1 VFGKY
6 GELEPVTGSMSQA
19 GRREVEDLQ
28 RWIRSHPAILG
39 EDLAIIGEQIPTKT
53 GLMDFLAIDRAG
65 NLVVV
70 ELKRDRLPREVLAQA
85 VDYASDVAGW
95 DADKVSEVC
104 VKFGDQTVQDLLNEG
119 FGDIDLG
126 DLIINKVQRT

>member
-1 VFGKY
+1 
-6 GELEPVTGSMSQA
+6 
-19 GRREVEDLQ
+19 
-28 RWIRSHPAILG
+28 
-39 EDLAIIGEQIPTKT
+39 
-53 GLMDFLAIDRAG
+53 
-65 NLVVV
+65 
-70 ELKRDRLPREVLAQA
+70 